1 MNAAGQSE
9 PSEPSDLVKTGPR
22 RLPPKITSPLH
33 DIKIKAGQIFHVD
46 INYEGAPDPEV
57 VWKANGKEVKTD
69 ERTTVS
75 AISNHTV
82 VHTVSTKRGDS
93 GEYVLRI
100 KNEYGADEGSFKL
113 TVLDRKIFT
122 LFTTHILSFFI

>member
-1 MNAAGQSE
+1 VNSANLQSE

-46 INYEGAPDPEV
+46 INYVGAPEPEV
-57 VWKANGKEVKTD
+57 VWKANGKPVKTD
-69 ERTTVS
+69 ERTTVT

-93 GEYVLRI
+93 GEYVLRLT
-100 KNEYGADEGSFKL
+100 NEHGSDEGSFNL
-113 TVLDRKIFT
+113 IVLDRPGGN
-122 LFTTHILSFFI
+122 